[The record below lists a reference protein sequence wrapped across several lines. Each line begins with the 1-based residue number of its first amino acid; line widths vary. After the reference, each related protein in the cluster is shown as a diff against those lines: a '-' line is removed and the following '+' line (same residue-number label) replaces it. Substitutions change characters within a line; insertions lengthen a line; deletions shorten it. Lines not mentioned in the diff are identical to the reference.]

1 MATPQEK
8 LAESLKILNG
18 LQNENGIAVIS
29 PGSISRSHKDRLV
42 ENGFLQEVLRGWYI
56 SVKPGEPIGST
67 SSWYPSFWYF
77 ISVYFNER
85 FRDQWCLSPEQS
97 IAFHSGNYN
106 VPTQLL
112 VRSPRA
118 SNNSTKLLHNTSF
131 FELKGKIPDK
141 QDIEVVGEGLNLMS
155 IPTALIACSSD
166 YFTKYS
172 IEARTVLLSIKDS
185 SEILRRLLDGGH
197 TKIAGRL
204 VGAFRNVGRD
214 KIANE
219 ILTTMRK
226 AGYDVRE
233 TDAFDSIISLS
244 GNSRGVSPY
253 VNRIKIMWHQMR
265 KEVLDVFPESQG
277 IKNDFDDC
285 IKNIDN
291 AYNSD
296 AYHSLSIEGFKVT
309 PELIENV
316 KTGNWDPDQNK
327 DYRDH
332 KDALA
337 ARGYWKAFQAVKSS
351 IKDIYSGENP
361 GSVVDNSYQTWY
373 QELFAPS
380 VLAGIITASD
390 LAGFRS
396 GQVIITGS
404 MHTPPGHEAVRDAMP
419 TLIDLLIEENEAS
432 VRAVLGH
439 FIFVFIHPYTDGNGR
454 MARFLMNTQLISG
467 GFPWTIINLEERNE
481 YMAALE
487 KASTKND
494 ISDFAKLIARKANE
508 GTKSK

>member
-8 LAESLKILNG
+8 LAESLKVLSD
-18 LQNENGIAVIS
+18 LQNNDGIAVVS

-56 SVKPGEPIGST
+56 SVKPGETPGST
-67 SSWYPSFWYF
+67 SAWYPTFWYF

-85 FRDQWCLSPEQS
+85 FDDQWCLSPEQS
-97 IAFHSGNYN
+97 IALHSGNFT

-112 VRSPRA
+112 VRSPKA

-131 FELKGKIPDK
+131 FELKSKIPEK
-141 QDIEVVGEGLNLMS
+141 QDTTVLEMKLNLMS
-155 IPTALIACSSD
+155 IPAALIACSSD
-166 YFTKYS
+166 YFVKSS

-185 SEILRRLLDGGH
+185 SEILRRLLNGGH
-197 TKIAGRL
+197 SKIAGRL

-219 ILTTMRK
+219 VLTTMKK

-233 TDAFDSIISLS
+233 VDPFDSKITIS
-244 GNSRGVSPY
+244 GNSREVSPY
-253 VNRIKIMWHQMR
+253 VNRIKLMWYQMR
-265 KEVLDVFPESQG
+265 QEVLEEFPKTKG
-277 IKNDFDDC
+277 IGNNFEDC
-285 IKNIDN
+285 IKNIDD

-309 PELIENV
+309 PELIEKV
-316 KTGNWDPDQNK
+316 KTGGWDPDHNK
-327 DYRDH
+327 DDKDH

-337 ARGYWKAFQAVKSS
+337 ARGYWQAFQEVKRS
-351 IKDIYSGENP
+351 IKEIYAGKNP
-361 GSVVDNSYQTWY
+361 GSVIDNSYQTWY

-380 VLAGIITASD
+380 VIAGIITASD

-396 GQVIITGS
+396 GQVIINGS
-404 MHTPPGHEAVRDAMP
+404 MHTPPGPEAVRDAMP
-419 TLIDLLIEENEAS
+419 ALIDLLIEEKEPS

-439 FIFVFIHPYTDGNGR
+439 FIFVFIHPYPDGNGR
-454 MARFLMNTQLISG
+454 IARFLMNTQLISG
-467 GFPWTIINLEERNE
+467 GYPWTIISIEDRNE

-494 ISDFAKLIARKANE
+494 ISDFAKLIARKVNKK
-508 GTKSK
+508 TK